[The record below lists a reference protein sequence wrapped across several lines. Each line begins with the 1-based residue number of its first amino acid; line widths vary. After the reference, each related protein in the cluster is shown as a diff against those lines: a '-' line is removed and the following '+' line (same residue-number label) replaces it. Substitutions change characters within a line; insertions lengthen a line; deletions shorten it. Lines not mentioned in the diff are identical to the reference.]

1 MSIRR
6 ALSVLL
12 FLALVVAGGIYVRGS
27 LRRASAPPL
36 PAREP
41 SLDDAPVRLY
51 GLVEPLGREAFVGP
65 LQPRRVLEVLASEGA
80 VVKAGAVLCRLD
92 DEVER
97 QALRVA
103 ELRVEEARRRRE
115 LTEDDLARK
124 RRLSTEMVVPEFELS
139 RAALQAR
146 LEDQQIAT
154 ALAEVELRRVELE
167 KLTLR
172 SPLTG
177 IVYRM
182 DVRAGEQLTPQDYG
196 RIVVGL
202 PGRQVR
208 VFVEAFW
215 LGRLKPGER
224 LRVREAESG
233 REVGTGTIRTVSP
246 YVGTRDFRTE
256 DRLERIDTKFAQAV
270 LELEAPTEAP
280 IGMQVV
286 CESQARSTR

>member
-1 MSIRR
+1 MSVRR
-6 ALSVLL
+6 ALSSLFVLV
-12 FLALVVAGGIYVRGS
+12 LVVAGGIYVRAS

-41 SLDDAPVRLY
+41 SLDDAPARLY
-51 GLVEPLGREAFVGP
+51 GLVEPSGREAFVGP
-65 LQPRRVLEVLASEGA
+65 LQSRRVLEVLVAEGA
-80 VVKAGAVLCRLD
+80 AVKAGAVLCRLD
-92 DEVER
+92 DEIER

-103 ELRVEEARRRRE
+103 ELRVEEARRRRD
-115 LTEDDLARK
+115 LTEDDLGRK
-124 RRLSTEMVVPEFELS
+124 RRLSAEQVIPEFDLS
-139 RAALQAR
+139 RVALQAR
-146 LEDQQIAT
+146 LDDQQIET
-154 ALAEVELRRVELE
+154 ARAEVELRRVELE

-202 PGRQVR
+202 PGKQVR
-208 VFVEAFW
+208 IFVETFW
-215 LGRLKPGER
+215 LGRLKTGER

-233 REVGTGTIRTVSP
+233 REVGTGTIRTISP

-270 LELEAPTEAP
+270 LELEAPTDTP

-286 CESQARSTR
+286 CEREALATR